1 MSQASGATFKIP
13 QLTRRAARSVGR
25 ATPGRATPGQ
35 VLASGTGRAAT
46 RGGGEVIELE
56 YGITV
61 YPAREEKGRWR
72 AVWYENGGRRQP
84 VGPAASPR
92 WPAPRWHR
100 SARGHGRFRRVFPVT
115 DRGQAL
121 LRCGPG
127 VEPVAA
133 LLEVAYDALAMLD
146 GVGVV
151 VLELGVHPQHR
162 QPDVAALGLETS
174 ELGGEALRL
183 ARGSSTTVG
192 RHANCTAAW

>member
-1 MSQASGATFKIP
+1 MQRGSEDVAGIRCDLQDPTADPQGRPFRGAGD
-13 QLTRRAARSVGR
+13 ARPR
-25 ATPGRATPGQ
+25 DAWP

-84 VGPAASPR
+84 AGPAASPR

-121 LRCGPG
+121 LR
-127 VEPVAA
+127 
-133 LLEVAYDALAMLD
+133 EVAYDALAMLD